1 MPLPSSASN
10 DDDNCFSV
18 QLDSSEMS
26 PKAPKVSFTF
36 CFNKGTEST
45 QTILWQRFAMRRYH
59 LGQDGRLTNL
69 ARVMDADAIM
79 HSIAAILQP
88 HTSSPSVLIIARAM
102 ANLMAAT
109 FSGNDLD
116 QVLNAHLD
124 SLAISPQVKQAIF
137 PALLGIAKF
146 TEVHAQNSGS
156 GYTIWCSSKSSS
168 SIQSPPIVPQAKT
181 GHLYVHFDTSTN
193 THQHWML
200 GVGGQWESISKNA
213 QYPLNPD
220 QVLSFRNNGEPSQ
233 VTWATTNTT
242 ETRREKRARCYHLSL
257 CDLCRPVLSLDMA
270 KDTAPLELK
279 ILSSHDRVMSTIDLI
294 KPHLN
299 TTN

>member
-1 MPLPSSASN
+1 MPPPSSAS
-10 DDDNCFSV
+10 DDDDDCLSV

-36 CFNKGTEST
+36 CFNKGTESM
-45 QTILWQRFAMRRYH
+45 QTILRQRFAMRQYH

-69 ARVMDADAIM
+69 ARAMDADAIM
-79 HSIAAILQP
+79 HSIGAILQP

-146 TEVHAQNSGS
+146 TEVHAQNVTQPQVVIGPLGPNSGAAAPNGAHTSYQVHQRPFGSSSGS
-156 GYTIWCSSKSSS
+156 GYTIWCFSKSSS

-181 GHLYVHFDTSTN
+181 GHLYVHFATSTKAY
-193 THQHWML
+193 QYWML
-200 GVGGQWESISKNA
+200 GVGGQWESVSKNA

-220 QVLSFRNNGEPSQ
+220 RVLSFRNNGEPSW
-233 VTWATTNTT
+233 VTRATTNTS
-242 ETRREKRARCYHLSL
+242 ETRRENTAAYSNTY
-257 CDLCRPVLSLDMA
+257 DCR
-270 KDTAPLELK
+270 T
-279 ILSSHDRVMSTIDLI
+279 
-294 KPHLN
+294 
-299 TTN
+299 

>member
-1 MPLPSSASN
+1 
-10 DDDNCFSV
+10 
-18 QLDSSEMS
+18 
-26 PKAPKVSFTF
+26 
-36 CFNKGTEST
+36 
-45 QTILWQRFAMRRYH
+45 
-59 LGQDGRLTNL
+59 
-69 ARVMDADAIM
+69 
-79 HSIAAILQP
+79 
-88 HTSSPSVLIIARAM
+88 M

-146 TEVHAQNSGS
+146 TEVHAQNVTQPQVVIGPLGPNSGAAVPNGAHTSYQVHQRPFGSSSGS

-200 GVGGQWESISKNA
+200 GVGGQWESVSKNA

-220 QVLSFRNNGEPSQ
+220 RVLSFRNNGEPSW
-233 VTWATTNTT
+233 VTRATTNTT

-257 CDLCRPVLSLDMA
+257 CDLCRPVPSLDTA
-270 KDTAPLELK
+270 KDTASLELK

-294 KPHLN
+294 KPRLN

>member
-1 MPLPSSASN
+1 MPPPSSAC
-10 DDDNCFSV
+10 DDDDDCFSV

-26 PKAPKVSFTF
+26 PRAPK
-36 CFNKGTEST
+36 
-45 QTILWQRFAMRRYH
+45 TILRQRFAMRRYH

-69 ARVMDADAIM
+69 ARAMDQPVDNCTTHATASGSSADTIT

-116 QVLNAHLD
+116 QVLSAHLD
-124 SLAISPQVKQAIF
+124 CLAISPQVKQAIF

-146 TEVHAQNSGS
+146 TEAHAQNVTQPGPNSGAAIIAVPNGASYQVHQRSFGSSSGS
-156 GYTIWCSSKSSS
+156 GYTIWCSSKSGS
-168 SIQSPPIVPQAKT
+168 SIQSPPVVPQAKT

-193 THQHWML
+193 TYQHWML
-200 GVGGQWESISKNA
+200 GVGGQWESVSKNA

-220 QVLSFRNNGEPSQ
+220 RVLSFRNNGEPSW
-233 VTWATTNTT
+233 VTRATTSTT
-242 ETRREKRARCYHLSL
+242 ETRREKRARS
-257 CDLCRPVLSLDMA
+257 VA
-270 KDTAPLELK
+270 G
-279 ILSSHDRVMSTIDLI
+279 
-294 KPHLN
+294 
-299 TTN
+299 

>member
-10 DDDNCFSV
+10 DDDDCFSV
-18 QLDSSEMS
+18 QLNSSEMS

-45 QTILWQRFAMRRYH
+45 QTILRQRFAMRRYH

-69 ARVMDADAIM
+69 ARAMDADTIM

-116 QVLNAHLD
+116 QV
-124 SLAISPQVKQAIF
+124 KQAIF
-137 PALLGIAKF
+137 PTLLGIAKF
-146 TEVHAQNSGS
+146 TEVHAQNVTQPQVVIGPLGPNSGAAVPNGAHTSYQVHQRPFGSSSGS

-200 GVGGQWESISKNA
+200 GVGGQWESVSKNA

-220 QVLSFRNNGEPSQ
+220 RVLSFRNNGEPSW
-233 VTWATTNTT
+233 VTRATTNTT
-242 ETRREKRARCYHLSL
+242 ETRREKRARS
-257 CDLCRPVLSLDMA
+257 VA
-270 KDTAPLELK
+270 G
-279 ILSSHDRVMSTIDLI
+279 
-294 KPHLN
+294 
-299 TTN
+299 